1 MQDNVTVSPLDAW
14 SSAGVLTVMEETR
27 EGAGGEM
34 VQQKKD
40 DDRVTQR
47 GMKRRSVQVFKKN
60 ERRELRGN
68 RQRERRTHCEYSD
81 LL

>member
-34 VQQKKD
+34 VERRSRKKD
-40 DDRVTQR
+40 SDRVTEER
-47 GMKRRSVQVFKKN
+47 G
-60 ERRELRGN
+60 E
-68 RQRERRTHCEYSD
+68 RERGRYTRLDVQEE
-81 LL
+81 